1 MEHRE
6 ACASYGGFIVNWIHG
21 NDNKKRF
28 KSLVI
33 NDGVI
38 SIFFLFYELKIIGLK
53 FMKEMNKEKD
63 KINIILKNMFKIG
76 QYLI

>member
-6 ACASYGGFIVNWIHG
+6 ACASYGGFIVNWIQG

-38 SIFFLFYELKIIGLK
+38 SIFFLFYGTENYRIKIYEGDEQRK
-53 FMKEMNKEKD
+53 
-63 KINIILKNMFKIG
+63 G
-76 QYLI
+76 